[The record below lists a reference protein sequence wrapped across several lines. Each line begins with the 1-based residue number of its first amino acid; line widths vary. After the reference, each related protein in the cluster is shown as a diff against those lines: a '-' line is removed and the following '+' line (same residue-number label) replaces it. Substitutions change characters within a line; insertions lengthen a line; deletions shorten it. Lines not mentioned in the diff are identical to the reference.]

1 MESRRFEK
9 QLEALPQKP
18 GIYVFRDASGNVLY
32 VGKAANLRNRV
43 RSYFSS
49 SKDLSAKHLK
59 LLSNI
64 GDFEIVVTDSEQEA
78 LILECNLIKKHRPRY
93 NVRLKDDKT
102 YPYLKINIKDDWC
115 RVCVTRRVEKDGA
128 RYFGPYASAQS
139 VRRTLNVLKQLFP
152 FRSCKRTITGDDRRP
167 CLEYYIHRCCGPC
180 VGDVTQEEYRAV
192 INQVIMFLEGKRDSI
207 LRELRLQMASASG
220 RMDYEYAAV
229 LRDQIR
235 SVEMVTEHQKI
246 SAADGGDQDV
256 IAFSVNRDQAYVEV
270 FFIREGKLIERD
282 KFIVQGVQDEEPGK
296 IMAGFLNQFYSSVP
310 YVPPFILLQHMPDD
324 FFVIEEWL
332 SGKRGS
338 SVRLHVPFRGEH
350 KKLVD
355 MVAENARQGV
365 DQFMVKQLSD
375 YDKAQASLA
384 ALKEALQLPYLP
396 KRIECYDI
404 SNIQGTSAVGS
415 MAVFSD
421 GQPEKSH
428 YRRFRIKT
436 VEGTD
441 DYAMMQEVLRRRF
454 KRMNQVEGF
463 WGVVPDLVLIDGGR
477 GHLNAASDVMSDM
490 EVNYIP
496 VAGIAKEN
504 EEIFIS
510 GIEEPIVL
518 PRDSEALHL
527 VQRIRDEAHRFA
539 LGYHRKVRSRE
550 SIRSALDDVTGI
562 GPKRK
567 KALLRKFGSVKA
579 IHEASIDDI
588 AAVTGMTRALAQ
600 KLKENL

>member
-18 GIYVFRDASGNVLY
+18 GIYIFSDASGHVLY

-43 RSYFSS
+43 RSYFSP

-59 LLSNI
+59 LLSYI
-64 GDFEIVVTDSEQEA
+64 DDFEIVVTDSEQEA

-102 YPYLKINIKDDWC
+102 YPYLKINAQDDWP
-115 RVCVTRRVEKDGA
+115 RIYITRRVEKDGA

-139 VRRTLNVLKQLFP
+139 VRRTLNLLKQLFP

-180 VGDVTQEEYRAV
+180 VGDVTREEYRAV
-192 INQVIMFLEGKRDSI
+192 IDQVIMFLEGKRDSV
-207 LRELRLQMASASG
+207 LRELRVQMSVAAG

-246 SAADGGDQDV
+246 SAADGEDQDV
-256 IAFSVNRDQAYVEV
+256 IAFAVNRDQSYVEV

-282 KFIVQGVQDEEPGK
+282 NFIVQGVQDEEPGE
-296 IMAGFLNQFYSSVP
+296 IMAGFLNQFYSSAP

-338 SVRLHVPFRGEH
+338 RVRLHVPFRGEN

-365 DQFMVKQLSD
+365 DQFIVKQLSD
-375 YDKAQASLA
+375 YDKAQASLS
-384 ALKEALQLPYLP
+384 ALKEALQLPHLP

-421 GQPEKSH
+421 GQPEKAH

-463 WGVVPDLVLIDGGR
+463 WGVVPDLVLIDGGM

-496 VAGIAKEN
+496 VASIAKEN

-510 GIEEPIVL
+510 GIEGSIVL
-518 PRDSEALHL
+518 PRDSAALHL
-527 VQRIRDEAHRFA
+527 VQHIRDEAHRFA

-550 SIRSALDDVTGI
+550 SMRSALDDVPGI

-579 IHEASIDDI
+579 MREASIDDI

>member
-9 QLEALPQKP
+9 QFEALPQKP
-18 GIYVFRDASGNVLY
+18 GIYIFKDASGDVLY

-43 RSYFSS
+43 RSYFSP

-102 YPYLKINIKDDWC
+102 YPYLKINTQDDWS
-115 RVCVTRRVEKDGA
+115 RIYITRRVEKDSA

-139 VRRTLNVLKQLFP
+139 VRRTLNILKQLFP

-180 VGDVTQEEYRAV
+180 VGDVTKEEYRAV
-192 INQVIMFLEGKRDSI
+192 IDQVIMFLEGKRDSV
-207 LRELRLQMASASG
+207 LRELRSQMSAAAG

-246 SAADGGDQDV
+246 SAADGEDQDV
-256 IAFSVNRDQAYVEV
+256 IAFAVNRDQAYVEV

-282 KFIVQGVQDEEPGK
+282 NFIVQGVQDEEPGK
-296 IMAGFLNQFYSSVP
+296 IMAGFLNQFYSSAP

-332 SGKRGS
+332 LGKRGAR
-338 SVRLHVPFRGEH
+338 VRLHVPFRGEK

-365 DQFMVKQLSD
+365 DQFIAKQLSD
-375 YDKAQASLA
+375 YDKAQASIS
-384 ALKEALQLPYLP
+384 ALKEALQLPHLP

-415 MAVFSD
+415 MVVFSD
-421 GQPEKSH
+421 GQPEKAH

-436 VEGTD
+436 VEGSD
-441 DYAMMQEVLRRRF
+441 DYAMTQEVLRRRF

-463 WGVVPDLVLIDGGR
+463 WGVVPDLVLIDGGK
-477 GHLNAASDVMSDM
+477 GHLNAASDVMGDM

-496 VAGIAKEN
+496 VASIAKEN

-510 GIEEPIVL
+510 GIEEPVVL
-518 PRDSEALHL
+518 SRDSVALHL

-539 LGYHRKVRSRE
+539 LGYHQKVRSRE
-550 SIRSALDDVTGI
+550 SMRSALDDVPGI

-579 IHEASIDDI
+579 IREASIDEI
-588 AAVTGMTRALAQ
+588 ASVTGMTRALAQ
-600 KLKENL
+600 KLRENL

>member
-18 GIYVFRDASGNVLY
+18 GIYIFRDASGNVLY

-43 RSYFSS
+43 RSYFSP

-64 GDFEIVVTDSEQEA
+64 DDFEIVVTDSDQEA

-102 YPYLKINIKDDWC
+102 YPYLKINTQDDWS
-115 RVCVTRRVEKDGA
+115 RIYITRRVEKDGA

-139 VRRTLNVLKQLFP
+139 VRRTLNLLKQLFP
-152 FRSCKRTITGDDRRP
+152 FRSCKRMITGDDRRP

-180 VGDVTQEEYRAV
+180 VGDVTPEEYRAV
-192 INQVIMFLEGKRDSI
+192 IGQVIMFLEGKRDSI

-246 SAADGGDQDV
+246 SSADGGDQDI

-282 KFIVQGVQDEEPGK
+282 NFIVQGVQDEEPGK

-338 SVRLHVPFRGEH
+338 SVRLHVPFRGEN

-365 DQFMVKQLSD
+365 DQFIVKQLSD
-375 YDKAQASLA
+375 YDKAQTSLS

-421 GQPEKSH
+421 GQPEKAH

-436 VEGTD
+436 VAGADE
-441 DYAMMQEVLRRRF
+441 YAMMQEVLRRRF

-477 GHLNAASDVMSDM
+477 GHLNAVSGVMSDM

-504 EEIFIS
+504 EGIFIS

-518 PRDSEALHL
+518 PRDSAALHL

-550 SIRSALDDVTGI
+550 SMRSALDDVTGI
-562 GPKRK
+562 GLKRK
-567 KALLRKFGSVKA
+567 KALLRKFGSVKE
-579 IHEASIDDI
+579 IREASIDDI
-588 AAVTGMTRALAQ
+588 ASVEGMTRALAQ
-600 KLKENL
+600 KLKESL